1 MIEPSWGGVISCRK
15 RQSRLPVM
23 MLAAIVSLTLTLHNE
38 RTMISSAGIVVVQ
51 CRSKFCGKSEYRSA
65 VPVLPVPENPSR
77 A

>member
-1 MIEPSWGGVISCRK
+1 MIEPSWAGVISCRK

-38 RTMISSAGIVVVQ
+38 RMMISSAGIVVVQ
-51 CRSKFCGKSEYRSA
+51 CRSKFCGKSAYRSA